1 MEDMKIEKFTGKNY
15 SLWKVQMRS
24 LLVKQDLSIAIEGRA
39 KKPTTMSNED
49 WQKTD
54 EKAMASI
61 FLSLSQNVLFNVLN
75 EKTAKEVWDKLQNM
89 YQTASAANKIF
100 IMKKLYKLKM
110 KEGTA
115 MSNHI
120 NDLNTLLCQETSVGM
135 TQDDEAEAKAIIL
148 LCSLPNSWDPVLIVV
163 STSNSTK

>member
-1 MEDMKIEKFTGKNY
+1 M
-15 SLWKVQMRS
+15 L
-24 LLVKQDLSIAIEGRA
+24 
-39 KKPTTMSNED
+39 NED

-61 FLSLSQNVLFNVLN
+61 FLSLSQNVLFNVSN
-75 EKTAKEVWDKLQNM
+75 EKTTKEVWDKIQNM
-89 YQTASAANKIF
+89 YQKVSAANKIF

-120 NDLNTLLCQETSVGM
+120 NDLNTLLCQATSVGM
-135 TQDDEAEAKAIIL
+135 TQDDEAKAIIL
-148 LCSLPNSWDPVLIVV
+148 LCSLPDSWDLVNIVV
-163 STSNSTK
+163 STLNSTKSKLAYDEVVSTLLSEDMRRSNKDS